1 MAQPTQN
8 PSLVRA
14 RELSKFIRER
24 WNPDNRMAPLGI
36 AETLDELASQLEQL
50 EAELLAAQERESQL
64 REVWESVPGDLF
76 DHSRDPGAGE
86 AWREQY
92 IARMVEAKQAQER
105 EKALRDRVED
115 VREQMHGPL
124 REKLWEALA
133 GSPSEKPGSEER
145 ERCLRGQHDDPDN
158 SGMCVRCGV
167 VLDAD

>member
-1 MAQPTQN
+1 MGILAQPTQN

-50 EAELLAAQERESQL
+50 EAELLAAQERERQL

-76 DHSRDPGAGE
+76 DHTRDPGAGE

-105 EKALRDRVED
+105 EKALREALERIAQPSADVLSKVELMVCKD
-115 VREQMHGPL
+115 VARA
-124 REKLWEALA
+124 ALA
-133 GSPSEKPGSEER
+133 GSPSEKPSK
-145 ERCLRGQHDDPDN
+145 
-158 SGMCVRCGV
+158 
-167 VLDAD
+167 DAEGAKP